1 MRIPKIIFL
10 NVNIEKE
17 ISKQKKREMKKT
29 LSKMQTDLSQL
40 INSDEKSFDET
51 LMYIR
56 NSIQCMNEKD
66 IKNLYKEYSYAT
78 KDCNN
83 KIDFKKKYEEKEVA
97 ISLIE
102 DLNSNNIDNRNEKIG
117 TTILDILNKVDKFL
131 NKKSVKILIG
141 FATTLFFMALG
152 VMLYKQNTLAI
163 ATVAPMTEIPEK
175 INTAYTYI
183 KTLGFVVAFV
193 FLAVELIQSGLK
205 GDTRAMAMIFAK
217 YLMFSVALLSFKA
230 IYDMIDEFFNS

>member
-17 ISKQKKREMKKT
+17 ILRQRKKEMKKT
-29 LSKMQTDLSQL
+29 LSKIQTDLSQL

-66 IKNLYKEYSYAT
+66 IKNLYKEYTYAT
-78 KDCNN
+78 KDCN
-83 KIDFKKKYEEKEVA
+83 KIDFKKECKENEVT

-102 DLNSNNIDNRNEKIG
+102 DLNLEKIDNRNKKIS
-117 TTILDILNKVDKFL
+117 TSILDILNKVDKFL

-141 FATTLFFMALG
+141 FATTLFFMSLG
-152 VMLYKQNTLAI
+152 VALYKQNTVAI

>member
-1 MRIPKIIFL
+1 
-10 NVNIEKE
+10 
-17 ISKQKKREMKKT
+17 MKKT
-29 LSKMQTDLSQL
+29 LSKIQTDLSQL

-66 IKNLYKEYSYAT
+66 IKNLYKEYTYAT
-78 KDCNN
+78 KDCN
-83 KIDFKKKYEEKEVA
+83 KIDFKKECKENEVT

-102 DLNSNNIDNRNEKIG
+102 DLNLEKIDNRNKKIS
-117 TTILDILNKVDKFL
+117 TSILDILNKVDKFL

-141 FATTLFFMALG
+141 FATTLFFMSLG
-152 VMLYKQNTLAI
+152 VALYKQNTVAI